1 MHLFKIK
8 GINDLHYRA
17 LRLIYK
23 ENSMT
28 YNGLLKKDGS
38 VTIHHRNIQKV
49 GIELYK
55 VKNKLSPIMMHEIF
69 PDRNYNGPD
78 IRSQK
83 DFEVP
88 LVNSVNNGQETL
100 RYLGPIVWEMIPNSI
115 KDSASLNIFKNKIK
129 TWIPE
134 KCPCR
139 LCKDYIQ
146 GLGYVSVA

>member
-1 MHLFKIK
+1 
-8 GINDLHYRA
+8 
-17 LRLIYK
+17 
-23 ENSMT
+23 
-28 YNGLLKKDGS
+28 
-38 VTIHHRNIQKV
+38 
-49 GIELYK
+49 
-55 VKNKLSPIMMHEIF
+55 MHEIF